1 MDIYY
6 ENAIKH
12 GVLLCKSQDQMVDG
26 KDVGWAIA
34 QIELMKYQKPN
45 FMKEMNTYRKYIPLL
60 IAYCRQMDQLA
71 KAYQEL
77 FDRYESDSISKK
89 GQRWTDEEDE
99 LLIEL
104 ATTNMSMLELSTT
117 MGRTPS
123 SIKTRLS
130 VLVGKERLSQEIAG
144 KFLGLLNGNI
154 VDGEISGI
162 LYKEKK

>member
-71 KAYQEL
+71 KKR
-77 FDRYESDSISKK
+77 FN
-89 GQRWTDEEDE
+89 
-99 LLIEL
+99 IEK
-104 ATTNMSMLELSTT
+104 
-117 MGRTPS
+117 RT
-123 SIKTRLS
+123 KM
-130 VLVGKERLSQEIAG
+130 
-144 KFLGLLNGNI
+144 
-154 VDGEISGI
+154 D
-162 LYKEKK
+162 